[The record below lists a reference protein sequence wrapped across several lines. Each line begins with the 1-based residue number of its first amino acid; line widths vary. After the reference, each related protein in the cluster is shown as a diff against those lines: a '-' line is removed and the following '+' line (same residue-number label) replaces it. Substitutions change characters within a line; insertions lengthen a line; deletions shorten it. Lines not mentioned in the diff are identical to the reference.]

1 MAISVK
7 NVPPFLP
14 IAIGT
19 SPTGEGA
26 KTFPPWGK
34 MKGGKNLIKYHKFL
48 RTNSLFLLKQLD
60 RIILHQYPYRINSYQ
75 STNRDIQTANNCHNE
90 NHYPCPWLIG

>member
-7 NVPPFLP
+7 NVPPSRP
-14 IAIGT
+14 

-34 MKGGKNLIKYHKFL
+34 MKGGKI
-48 RTNSLFLLKQLD
+48 
-60 RIILHQYPYRINSYQ
+60 
-75 STNRDIQTANNCHNE
+75 
-90 NHYPCPWLIG
+90 